1 MNDRDL
7 QEAGAPPLAHFL
19 PDGTPTA
26 ALLRARDWAAS
37 SLGHPQGWP
46 LALRGAVSLLLDSP
60 VPMWLAWGP
69 DLAMVYNAPYA
80 RMLGSKHPAAMGAP
94 LREVWAEMWA
104 EVGPL
109 VATALAGQALY
120 RDDLPLPANREGR
133 PVQAWFTFLYLP
145 LRDAH
150 GAVQGLACTVWET
163 TDKVLAQHRLAASE
177 ARLQALTLASSNV
190 IYRMSADWTRMLELN
205 GQGFIADASAPDSTW
220 LQNYIHPDD
229 RAGVTRAI
237 QAAVQSGSTF
247 ELEHRVIQVDGTLGW
262 ALSRAIPVRD
272 AAGHIVE
279 WFGTA
284 TNVTARHTAQQALEQ
299 ANVDLQQRIADTELR
314 QAQKRETEERYRL
327 AVLATNDAIW
337 DWRLADG
344 QVVWNKALF
353 TLFGHTQEET
363 SADWWLDHIH
373 PEDRPRVEASI
384 HDVIDSGRF
393 AWSDEYRFQRADA
406 SYADIF
412 DRGTV
417 LRDPQGRPLRM
428 IGAMLDLSERKAAEA
443 ALRES
448 ERQFRTLFETIDEG
462 FCVIEFLDGPEGPL
476 SDYVHVLANPAYAAN
491 AGIPD
496 VVGQRV
502 REMVPQEADA
512 WVEVYRRV
520 LLTGEPV
527 RFERELVRT
536 GRYLELAAL
545 RVEPPERRQVA
556 VLFQDITARRRAEL
570 ALRELNEVLE
580 NRVAEEVAERL
591 RTEEALRQS
600 QKMEA
605 VGQLTGG
612 IAHDFNNMLAV
623 VIGSLDLLGRRYVG
637 DDARARRYVD
647 AAKDGAKRAA
657 QLTQRLLAFSRQQ
670 PLKPEP
676 VDANKLVAGMSD
688 LLRHSL
694 GGDVRLE
701 TVLAGGLWRAH
712 ADPHQL
718 ENVILNLAVNSRDAM
733 ALAEGGRLTIETANC
748 HLDERYAAE
757 HIGLA
762 PGQYVMIAVS
772 DTGSGM
778 SAEVIAKAFD
788 PFFTTKEVGRGTGL
802 GLSQVYGFVKQSGGH
817 VKIYSEVG
825 QGTAVKVYLPR
836 LVGAAEADTQLDTRP
851 DVPLGDGQEL
861 VLVVEDEPAVRQF
874 SVEALTELGYRVLE
888 ADGAAE
894 ALKLI
899 DAHPEITLLFTDVV
913 MPEVN
918 GRKLA
923 DQARLRR
930 PGLKVLFTTGYT
942 RNAVVHN
949 GVLDPG
955 VHLIGKPFNIDELGA
970 RVREV
975 LDAPEPAGE

>member
-1 MNDRDL
+1 
-7 QEAGAPPLAHFL
+7 
-19 PDGTPTA
+19 
-26 ALLRARDWAAS
+26 
-37 SLGHPQGWP
+37 
-46 LALRGAVSLLLDSP
+46 
-60 VPMWLAWGP
+60 
-69 DLAMVYNAPYA
+69 
-80 RMLGSKHPAAMGAP
+80 
-94 LREVWAEMWA
+94 
-104 EVGPL
+104 
-109 VATALAGQALY
+109 
-120 RDDLPLPANREGR
+120 
-133 PVQAWFTFLYLP
+133 
-145 LRDAH
+145 
-150 GAVQGLACTVWET
+150 
-163 TDKVLAQHRLAASE
+163 
-177 ARLQALTLASSNV
+177 
-190 IYRMSADWTRMLELN
+190 
-205 GQGFIADASAPDSTW
+205 
-220 LQNYIHPDD
+220 
-229 RAGVTRAI
+229 
-237 QAAVQSGSTF
+237 
-247 ELEHRVIQVDGTLGW
+247 
-262 ALSRAIPVRD
+262 
-272 AAGHIVE
+272 
-279 WFGTA
+279 
-284 TNVTARHTAQQALEQ
+284 
-299 ANVDLQQRIADTELR
+299 
-314 QAQKRETEERYRL
+314 
-327 AVLATNDAIW
+327 
-337 DWRLADG
+337 
-344 QVVWNKALF
+344 
-353 TLFGHTQEET
+353 
-363 SADWWLDHIH
+363 
-373 PEDRPRVEASI
+373 
-384 HDVIDSGRF
+384 
-393 AWSDEYRFQRADA
+393 
-406 SYADIF
+406 
-412 DRGTV
+412 
-417 LRDPQGRPLRM
+417 
-428 IGAMLDLSERKAAEA
+428 MLDLSERKAAEA